1 MTHVAAFATVLNDSG
16 EVLVC
21 HRRALNLWE
30 LPGGGVEDGETPWDA
45 VIREIAEETG
55 LRVAVERLAGV
66 YWQRRRGVL
75 LMHFQCRP
83 VSGRL
88 GPSNEADEVRFV
100 SVDRLPERM
109 TPVVVE
115 RLRDSLAA
123 HQEVRLVIQDGPSA
137 TEWLRTWR
145 GPSHAPETA
154 RR

>member
-16 EVLVC
+16 EVLIC
-21 HRRALNLWE
+21 HRRDLNLWE

-45 VIREIAEETG
+45 VVREVAEETG

-75 LMHFQCRP
+75 VMQFQCRP
-83 VSGRL
+83 VAGRL

-100 SVDRLPERM
+100 PVDKLPERM

-123 HQEVRLVIQDGPSA
+123 HQEVRLVVQDGPSA
-137 TEWLRTWR
+137 TEWLRSR
-145 GPSHAPETA
+145 REPSHAPATA

>member
-21 HRRALNLWE
+21 HRRDLDLWE

-45 VIREIAEETG
+45 VVREVVEETG

-75 LMHFQCRP
+75 VMQFQCRP

-100 SVDRLPERM
+100 PVDKLPERM
-109 TPVVVE
+109 TPVVME
-115 RLRDSLAA
+115 RLRHSLAA
-123 HQEVRLVIQDGPSA
+123 QQEVRLVIQDGPSA